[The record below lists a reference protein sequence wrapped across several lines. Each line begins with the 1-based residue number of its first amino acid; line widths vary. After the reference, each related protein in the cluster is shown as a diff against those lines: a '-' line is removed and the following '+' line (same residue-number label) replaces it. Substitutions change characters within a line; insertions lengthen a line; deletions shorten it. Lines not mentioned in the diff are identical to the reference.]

1 MTFFKKY
8 SARCSS
14 PGASAYF
21 GGARVGASENSLVN
35 GARFRKVHR
44 RKSPKNRLPNSAEGA
59 FAEMV
64 ERLNEVQSYDFHW
77 YLYLLN
83 TRDLNQTEES
93 LPQSNIMMIGNK
105 TYL

>member
-8 SARCSS
+8 SAPSSS

-21 GGARVGASENSLVN
+21 AGPSEGASENSLSN
-35 GARFRKVHR
+35 GATLGNFNR

-64 ERLNEVQSYDFHW
+64 ERLNEVQPYDFH
-77 YLYLLN
+77 
-83 TRDLNQTEES
+83 
-93 LPQSNIMMIGNK
+93 
-105 TYL
+105 

>member
-14 PGASAYF
+14 PGASAYC
-21 GGARVGASENSLVN
+21 AAVSVGASGNSLSN
-35 GARFRKVHR
+35 GGTLGNFHR

-64 ERLNEVQSYDFHW
+64 ERLNEVQSYDFH
-77 YLYLLN
+77 
-83 TRDLNQTEES
+83 
-93 LPQSNIMMIGNK
+93 
-105 TYL
+105 